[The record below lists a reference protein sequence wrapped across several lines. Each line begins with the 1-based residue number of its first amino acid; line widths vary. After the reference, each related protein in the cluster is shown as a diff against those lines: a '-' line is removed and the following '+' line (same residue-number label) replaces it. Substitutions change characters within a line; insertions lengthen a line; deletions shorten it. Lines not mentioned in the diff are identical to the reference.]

1 MGDNPRLTGHFTA
14 IGKII
19 EGWEEIKRLESVEI
33 VPVENDMGAVINR
46 PVVPEFMEK
55 VTVETFGCD
64 YPDPVILRRPY

>member
-19 EGWEEIKRLESVEI
+19 QGWEEIKRLESVEI

-55 VTVETFGCD
+55 VTVETFACD